1 MDTIRNIDELEVGYD
16 VPALP
21 GMDEKDIQTPC
32 LILDL
37 DALERNIKKMGDYC
51 ESCHY
56 SVKLR
61 TGEGACPL
69 NSLYWHFMAQ
79 HKERFQSNHR
89 MRMLYGTWNKMGDE
103 TQRAVLDQAEHYL
116 NTIEQL

>member
-1 MDTIRNIDELEVGYD
+1 
-16 VPALP
+16 
-21 GMDEKDIQTPC
+21 
-32 LILDL
+32 
-37 DALERNIKKMGDYC
+37 MGDYC

>member
-1 MDTIRNIDELEVGYD
+1 
-16 VPALP
+16 
-21 GMDEKDIQTPC
+21 
-32 LILDL
+32 
-37 DALERNIKKMGDYC
+37 MGDYC
-51 ESCHY
+51 DSCQY
-56 SVKLR
+56 NVKLR

-79 HKERFQSNHR
+79 HKDRFQGNHR